1 MIIKGNRLKTIFIA
15 AGLMANWIMA
25 MTEGGMTRIRMDAIC
40 AYQEI
45 DGGKKLLVYTQD
57 NSLFEIVE
65 DIPTITSKLD
75 SEFNINQWFETNL

>member
-15 AGLMANWIMA
+15 AGLMINWIMA

-65 DIPTITSKLD
+65 DITTITSKLD
-75 SEFNINQWFETNL
+75 SEFNINQ

>member
-15 AGLMANWIMA
+15 AGLMTNWIMA

-65 DIPTITSKLD
+65 DITTITSKLD
-75 SEFNINQWFETNL
+75 SEFNINQ

>member
-1 MIIKGNRLKTIFIA
+1 MI
-15 AGLMANWIMA
+15 NWIMA

-65 DIPTITSKLD
+65 DITTITSKLD
-75 SEFNINQWFETNL
+75 SEFNINQ

>member
-1 MIIKGNRLKTIFIA
+1 MTDWIKV
-15 AGLMANWIMA
+15 

-65 DIPTITSKLD
+65 DISTITSKLD
-75 SEFNINQWFETNL
+75 SEFNINQ

>member
-1 MIIKGNRLKTIFIA
+1 MI
-15 AGLMANWIMA
+15 NWIMA

-45 DGGKKLLVYTQD
+45 DGGRKLLVYTQD

-65 DIPTITSKLD
+65 DITTITSKLD
-75 SEFNINQWFETNL
+75 SEFSINQ

>member
-1 MIIKGNRLKTIFIA
+1 
-15 AGLMANWIMA
+15 MANWIMA

-75 SEFNINQWFETNL
+75 SEFNINQ

>member
-15 AGLMANWIMA
+15 AGLMINWIMA

-45 DGGKKLLVYTQD
+45 DGGRKLLVYTQD

-65 DIPTITSKLD
+65 DIATITSKLD
-75 SEFNINQWFETNL
+75 SEFNINQ

>member
-15 AGLMANWIMA
+15 AGLMINWIMA

-45 DGGKKLLVYTQD
+45 DGGRKLLVYTQD

-65 DIPTITSKLD
+65 DIATITSKLD
-75 SEFNINQWFETNL
+75 SEFSINQ

>member
-1 MIIKGNRLKTIFIA
+1 
-15 AGLMANWIMA
+15 MA

-65 DIPTITSKLD
+65 DISTITSKLD
-75 SEFNINQWFETNL
+75 SEFNINQ